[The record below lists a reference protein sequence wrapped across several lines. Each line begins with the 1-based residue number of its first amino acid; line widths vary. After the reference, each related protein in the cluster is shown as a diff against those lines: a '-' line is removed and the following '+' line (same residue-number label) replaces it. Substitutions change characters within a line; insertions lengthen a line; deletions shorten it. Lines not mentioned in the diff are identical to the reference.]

1 MDPNVIDSY
10 SPFKGT
16 AYGCMLDEL
25 LRAHRINKLYIG
37 GLATDYC
44 VKEAVLDACRSKYK
58 TYLLTDACQAVNIKP
73 GDEALALNE
82 MANAGAQFIT
92 TREVILQSR

>member
-1 MDPNVIDSY
+1 MDAIL
-10 SPFKGT
+10 KAAG
-16 AYGCMLDEL
+16 
-25 LRAHRINKLYIG
+25 IKKLVVY